1 MAAGPNEPMTSAE
14 ALTYLNSLFRPGTP
28 AAPGLDRM
36 HALLARLGH
45 PEHGLRL
52 VHITGTNGKGS
63 VAAMVASVLGAAGHR
78 TGLFISPYLER
89 FGERIVL
96 DGQEMPSEALA
107 ELMPLVRRAIEEM
120 AAAGAQQPTQFE
132 ATTALAC
139 LYFARSG
146 AEIIACEVGLGG
158 RNDATNALPGSLV
171 SVITSVA
178 MDHVERIGPELV
190 DIAYEKAGIIRPRG
204 HVITG
209 RLPAEA
215 AAVVVAEAD
224 QKQASLARLGVEFD
238 VRPQRIDHT
247 GVMADVLLPG
257 RELRGLGV
265 GLLGRHQADNM
276 AVAVAA
282 VAQLARA
289 SKGAIVVDDEAV
301 RRGLAATSWPGR
313 IELFSES
320 PPVLL
325 DGAHNPQA
333 IVALARAL
341 DELFGGRRIVGVI
354 GALSDHAQASVF
366 DAIVPRLMTAVV
378 TTPPFGP
385 RAMPAAELGAAVR
398 QRFASLPVLVEPD
411 VAAAIEAA
419 LTAQSEGR
427 ADMVL
432 ITGSFY
438 LVGEARGILKRRLG
452 QAGLRQV

>member
-1 MAAGPNEPMTSAE
+1 MPDEPMTPEE
-14 ALTYLNSLFRPGTP
+14 ALAYLNSLFRPGAP
-28 AAPGLDRM
+28 ASPGLDRM
-36 HALLARLGH
+36 HRLLARLGH
-45 PEHGLRL
+45 PERGLRL

-63 VAAMVASVLGAAGHR
+63 VAAMVASVLGAAGYR

-96 DGQEMPSEALA
+96 DGQEMPPEALA
-107 ELMPLVRRAIEEM
+107 ELMPLVRKAIEEM
-120 AAAGAQQPTQFE
+120 TAAGGQQPTQFE

-139 LYFARSG
+139 LHFAGAG

-178 MDHVERIGPELV
+178 MDHVERIGPELA
-190 DIAYEKAGIIRPRG
+190 DIAYEKAGIIRRRG

-215 AAVVVAEAD
+215 AAVVAAEAD

-238 VRPQRIDHT
+238 VSPRLIDHS
-247 GVMADVLLPG
+247 GVMADVRLPG
-257 RELRGLGV
+257 RELHGLRV
-265 GLLGRHQADNM
+265 GLLGRHQADNL

-282 VAQLARA
+282 VAQVAVA
-289 SKGAIVVDDEAV
+289 TTAGITVDDEAV
-301 RRGLAATSWPGR
+301 RRGLAATKWPGR

-333 IVALARAL
+333 IAALARAL
-341 DELFGGRRIVGVI
+341 DELFGGRRIIGVI

-366 DAIVPRLMTAVV
+366 DALVPRLTAAVV

-385 RAMPAAELGAAVR
+385 RAMPAAALAAAVR
-398 QRFASLPVLVEPD
+398 QRFASLPVEVESD
-411 VAAAIEAA
+411 VAAAVEAA
-419 LTAQSEGR
+419 LAAQREGR
-427 ADMVL
+427 ADLVL